1 MSASEWTLPI
11 DRGFTG
17 QVIER
22 GLGLHDYVAR
32 HYAQPLGRWIAP
44 DTVVPDPMDPQSLN
58 RYSYV
63 GNRPIVLVDPSG
75 HSACALPHPGIAA
88 GCWVFE
94 KIALYGPQ
102 IINLIQQ
109 LTIAA
114 PQVPAAVDLA
124 SQAGQASQPASSNA
138 GNTADPGG
146 LDPNNW
152 GSKQEQIVRQSLAN
166 DYQQV
171 YGASDAEI
179 RQGLGIQGKVADF
192 VGYNSQQGRWLIAES
207 KGSDIDGAVSQLGN
221 TMNGVLQRTG
231 AAANTVEL
239 RIYMSTSQY
248 QRLLSDNIGGWRV
261 QDGYLGWL
269 DDVGQWYWA
278 NVNGIRILVEQAP
291 H

>member
-1 MSASEWTLPI
+1 MKVLKLTWVHIDRTWQEQGHKATRHFLRTMSASEWTLPI

-179 RQGLGIQGKVADF
+179 RHNRD
-192 VGYNSQQGRWLIAES
+192 
-207 KGSDIDGAVSQLGN
+207 D
-221 TMNGVLQRTG
+221 
-231 AAANTVEL
+231 
-239 RIYMSTSQY
+239 
-248 QRLLSDNIGGWRV
+248 
-261 QDGYLGWL
+261 GWL
-269 DDVGQWYWA
+269 LRARV
-278 NVNGIRILVEQAP
+278 VTCTRPFSKFRILCKGCSTRAALRRRMLTCASTRVPAICSDCLAAM
-291 H
+291 